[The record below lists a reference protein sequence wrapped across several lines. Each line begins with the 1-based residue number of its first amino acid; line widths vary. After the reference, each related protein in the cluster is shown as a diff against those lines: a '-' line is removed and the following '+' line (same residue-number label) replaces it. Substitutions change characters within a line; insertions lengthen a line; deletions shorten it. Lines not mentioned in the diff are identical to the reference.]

1 MDFATDQ
8 LAGCRVLLTAH
19 RRAAELGAALERR
32 GAEVVHAPVLS
43 IVPHVDDARLLART
57 REVLRSRPDV
67 VVVTTGVGMRGWI
80 EAADAEGLAPALLET
95 LAGSRIIA
103 RGPKAL
109 GAIQAARLTP
119 EWVAPSET
127 TAEITERL
135 LREGVAGLTVAVQH
149 HGSGADGLDE
159 ALAAA
164 GARVISLVVYR
175 WGPPAD
181 QGAVSRGVQLVAEV
195 AVDAV
200 VFTSAPGAAAFME
213 TARREGRLFDV
224 VRACHGPEGV
234 LAAAVGPVTAAPL
247 RAAGI
252 HPLVPDRWR
261 MGSLVRELVARL
273 GSDRRTEVPTPWGPL
288 LVQRRRGCLD
298 GKPLALTPTTLAVL
312 RLLVE
317 ARGSVVTRPE
327 IVSALPGP
335 GATLHAAE
343 MAVARLR
350 DALGHRE
357 LIETVVKRGYRVR
370 VDPAAVPYPAPP
382 LPQADDGLA

>member
-1 MDFATDQ
+1 MEFATDQ

-32 GAEVVHAPVLS
+32 GAEVIHAPVLS

-57 REVLRSRPDV
+57 RETIRNRPDI
-67 VVVTTGVGMRGWI
+67 VVVTTGVGLRGWI
-80 EAADAEGLAPALLET
+80 EAADAEGLAPALLDT
-95 LAGSRIIA
+95 LAASRIIA

-109 GAIQAARLTP
+109 GAIQAAQLIP

-127 TAEITERL
+127 TAEITDRL
-135 LREGVAGLTVAVQH
+135 LREGVKGLTIAVQH
-149 HGSGADGLDE
+149 HGSGADGLDQ

-181 QGAVSRGVQLVAEV
+181 QGAVARGVHLVADVE
-195 AVDAV
+195 VDAV
-200 VFTSAPGAAAFME
+200 VFTSAPGASAFIE

-224 VRACHGPEGV
+224 ISACHGSEGV
-234 LAAAVGPVTAAPL
+234 LAATVGPVTAAPL
-247 RAAGI
+247 RAVGI
-252 HPLVPDRWR
+252 QPLVPDRWR

-273 GSDRRTEVPTPWGPL
+273 GVDRRTELPTAFGTI
-288 LVQRRRGCLD
+288 LVQRRRACLD
-298 GKPLALTPTTLAVL
+298 GRQLALTPTTLATL
-312 RLLVE
+312 RLLTD
-317 ARGSVVTRPE
+317 ARGGVVTRQE
-327 IVSALPGP
+327 IVAALPGP

-343 MAVARLR
+343 VAVGRLR

-370 VDPAAVPYPAPP
+370 VDPAVVPFPARP
-382 LPQADDGLA
+382 LYQADDGIC